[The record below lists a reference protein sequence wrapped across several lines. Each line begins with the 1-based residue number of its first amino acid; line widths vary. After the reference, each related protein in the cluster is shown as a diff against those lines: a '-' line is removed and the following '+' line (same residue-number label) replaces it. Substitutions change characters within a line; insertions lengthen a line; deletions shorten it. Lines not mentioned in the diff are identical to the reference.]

1 MIDYSTLEMIKLYFK
16 LRTAKSLSYYEELE
30 NDEKLS
36 KLFRDSL
43 NYFIDNMAIN
53 YSKLSPIV

>member
-1 MIDYSTLEMIKLYFK
+1 MIKLYFK

-43 NYFIDNMAIN
+43 NYFIDNMAMN